1 MSKYQRTLVIDSSF
15 MARSIISTERAFVIS
30 YKGNAEVIA
39 EHPETFGLVNP
50 KLEIFKPSI
59 IRVFKYVK
67 QNIQKVPLTRE
78 NIYKRD
84 NYECVYCGSSY
95 VKSLTLDHVIPQSK
109 GGENAWDNLVTA
121 CRTCNSEKAD
131 LTLEEYGKEIVEPK
145 RPHYLMLMKQL
156 TYIPK
161 EWETF
166 LFFQQDI
173 KNKVRIFKYKKE
185 IKIVGRWFDS
195 NNRNPDDQD
204 LAVMVERLF

>member
-1 MSKYQRTLVIDSSF
+1 MRSTDKVSVRSPKLLRLGSIPRVRAIEKLFHLKIKIMSKYQRTLVIDSSF

-59 IRVFKYVK
+59 IRVYKYVK

-78 NIYKRD
+78 NVYRRD
-84 NYECVYCGSSY
+84 NYECVYCGSSHI
-95 VKSLTLDHVIPQSK
+95 KSLTLDHVIPQSK

-121 CRTCNSEKAD
+121 CRSCNSEKAD

-156 TYIPK
+156 THIPV
-161 EWETF
+161 EWEKF
-166 LFFQQDI
+166 LFF
-173 KNKVRIFKYKKE
+173 
-185 IKIVGRWFDS
+185 
-195 NNRNPDDQD
+195 
-204 LAVMVERLF
+204 

>member
-50 KLEIFKPSI
+50 ELKINKPSI
-59 IRVFKYVK
+59 IRVYKYVK

-78 NIYKRD
+78 NVYRRD

-95 VKSLTLDHVIPQSK
+95 LKSLTLDHVIPQSK

-161 EWETF
+161 EWEMF
-166 LFFQQDI
+166 LF
-173 KNKVRIFKYKKE
+173 
-185 IKIVGRWFDS
+185 
-195 NNRNPDDQD
+195 
-204 LAVMVERLF
+204 L

>member
-1 MSKYQRTLVIDSSF
+1 LNIHPIGTKVFITEKDNSLTNIESIRPGSITEKHNIKIMSKYQRTLVIDSSF

-59 IRVFKYVK
+59 IRVYKYVK

-78 NIYKRD
+78 NIYRRD
-84 NYECVYCGSSY
+84 NYECVYCGNSHL
-95 VKSLTLDHVIPQSK
+95 KSLTLDHVIPQSK
-109 GGENAWDNLVTA
+109 GGANAWDNLVTA
-121 CRTCNSEKAD
+121 CRSCNSEKAD

-166 LFFQQDI
+166 LFF
-173 KNKVRIFKYKKE
+173 
-185 IKIVGRWFDS
+185 
-195 NNRNPDDQD
+195 
-204 LAVMVERLF
+204 